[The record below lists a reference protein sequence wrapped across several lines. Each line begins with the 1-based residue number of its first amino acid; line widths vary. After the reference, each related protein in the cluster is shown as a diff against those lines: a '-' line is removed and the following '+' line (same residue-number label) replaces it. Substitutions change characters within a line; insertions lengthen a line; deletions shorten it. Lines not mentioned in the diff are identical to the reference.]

1 VLAIENEYM
10 KSPAGRNA
18 SSKAF
23 PLPPLIL
30 HPFTSTEETSLLLES
45 SRASLM
51 IQGLA
56 PRDKTPLEELDRRLL
71 RGRYAELRML
81 FYIGKD
87 ISRWAEQCAETAESS
102 EEFSGRRV
110 RPESFIMLLVH
121 EIPAHVRA
129 KLESWGVLDHC
140 ALFRRSYGLHAVLQ
154 EFPSSQALSPE
165 FLRRYHRYLDQWYEL
180 RLRDTSF
187 EKLSA
192 HEVQFDLYASGEY
205 SSMLEKSWSI
215 ASE

>member
-1 VLAIENEYM
+1 MKTDAGPNEI
-10 KSPAGRNA
+10 P
-18 SSKAF
+18 KAF
-23 PLPPLIL
+23 SLPPLIL

-51 IQGLA
+51 LQGLA

-87 ISRWAEQCAETAESS
+87 ISRWAEQCTESAQAS
-102 EEFSGRRV
+102 ENFFGRRV
-110 RPESFIMLLVH
+110 RPESFILLLVQ
-121 EIPAHVRA
+121 EIPTHVRA

-154 EFPSSQALSPE
+154 DFPAPECLSPQ

-180 RLRDTSF
+180 RLRDAAF
-187 EKLSA
+187 EKVPGQ
-192 HEVQFDLYASGEY
+192 EVQFELYASGEY
-205 SSMLEKSWSI
+205 SSMLEKSWST
-215 ASE
+215 ATE